1 MSSLA
6 EISFDFGDEASNNRI
21 YQQNYYHPMAGN
33 LFLKQC
39 KRPKK
44 EEKF

>member
-21 YQQNYYHPMAGN
+21 YQQNYYPSYG
-33 LFLKQC
+33 
-39 KRPKK
+39 R
-44 EEKF
+44 

>member
-21 YQQNYYHPMAGN
+21 LSAKLLSSYG
-33 LFLKQC
+33 
-39 KRPKK
+39 R
-44 EEKF
+44 